1 MKLQKCFSEVLSILH
16 PVFHISYR
24 EDGNFSIMLLESA
37 LRTGD
42 GAGIT
47 ATQEQTSVTDR
58 SLIHT
63 SGG

>member
-24 EDGNFSIMLLESA
+24 EDGNSSIMLLEPA
-37 LRTGD
+37 LCTGD
-42 GAGIT
+42 WAGIT
-47 ATQEQTSVTDR
+47 ATQEQASVTDR